1 MSQSIEEQFKAMPP
15 ITRGW
20 FVAALL
26 TTTAVV
32 LGFAQPAKLYLN
44 WDLVINKFEIW
55 RLVTNF
61 IFFGPFGMGFAFQL
75 WIMCRMCYRYE
86 ENPFPVGTHINAGR
100 SSADMMMM
108 LMFGAIICVII
119 GYLMGKPFMGPPLVF
134 MVLYVWSRRN
144 ENAEMSIFGIRIVGY
159 QYPWAML
166 ALSVLM
172 GSDPVPDLIGI
183 FAGHVFYFIIDVGP
197 NRYAESWPKW
207 LLLQTPNFLFDAF
220 DERRVNPGG
229 TSANQRA
236 PVPTAWGNGR
246 ALGGAGN

>member
-1 MSQSIEEQFKAMPP
+1 VSSLISAIFFSPRSRTTQLLIFFTHKLNTQPTTFLLPTMSSIEEQFKSMPP

-26 TTTAVV
+26 TTTAVT
-32 LGFAQPAKLYLN
+32 LGFADPRKLYLS
-44 WDLVINKFEIW
+44 WDLVINNFELW

-86 ENPFPVGTHINAGR
+86 ENPFPVGTHINGGR

-108 LMFGAIICVII
+108 LSFGAVVCVTI

-144 ENAEMSIFGIRIVGY
+144 ENEQMSIFGIK
-159 QYPWAML
+159 
-166 ALSVLM
+166 
-172 GSDPVPDLIGI
+172 IG
-183 FAGHVFYFIIDVGP
+183 
-197 NRYAESWPKW
+197 
-207 LLLQTPNFLFDAF
+207 T
-220 DERRVNPGG
+220 
-229 TSANQRA
+229 
-236 PVPTAWGNGR
+236 
-246 ALGGAGN
+246 